1 VHHPTYQHLEDR
13 IRLAGLSL
21 LQWAQLCVCAL
32 AAFGLSKLLPLPGSW
47 SVSVAVTIC
56 GLPAA
61 AAIAFMQAD
70 FDVRRWLLDAV
81 AFRRTPR
88 HFAAAPAAAADPQ
101 RRQAGPSGDGSG
113 AVIPFPTADSPSPK
127 RWSMALLDAPGRHG
141 ER

>member
-1 VHHPTYQHLEDR
+1 MLHPTYQHLEDR

-21 LQWAQLCVCAL
+21 LQWAQLFACAV

-47 SVSVAVTIC
+47 SVSVAVTVC

-81 AFRRTPR
+81 EFRRGPRRFQPGFHESLRPRSEPALVRGRRTPTASPPPER
-88 HFAAAPAAAADPQ
+88 LDLERLWDPA
-101 RRQAGPSGDGSG
+101 
-113 AVIPFPTADSPSPK
+113 
-127 RWSMALLDAPGRHG
+127 
-141 ER
+141 

>member
-1 VHHPTYQHLEDR
+1 MHHPTYQHLEDR

-70 FDVRRWLLDAV
+70 FDVRRWLLDA
-81 AFRRTPR
+81 AAYRRTPR
-88 HFAAAPAAAADPQ
+88 RFAAGAADLEHRPPVVARHGTGAAAASTSLDLD
-101 RRQAGPSGDGSG
+101 RLWDGRG
-113 AVIPFPTADSPSPK
+113 A
-127 RWSMALLDAPGRHG
+127 
-141 ER
+141 